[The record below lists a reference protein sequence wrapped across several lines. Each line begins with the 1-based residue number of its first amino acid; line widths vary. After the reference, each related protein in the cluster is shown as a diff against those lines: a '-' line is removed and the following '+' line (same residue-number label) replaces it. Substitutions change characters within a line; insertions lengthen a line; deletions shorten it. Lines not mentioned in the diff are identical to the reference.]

1 MNTSVSPDYD
11 VVVVGAGF
19 SGLYLLHR
27 LRTAGFAVRVFEA
40 GAGVG
45 GTWYWNR
52 YPGARCDS
60 ECSVYCF
67 SDLYSQDLL
76 ARWEWKE
83 RYPSQPEVLTYLN
96 WVADELSLRDA
107 IELSTRVT
115 GAEYDESTHSWTVR
129 TDRGEPVTC
138 SYFVPAVGV
147 LSKPNIPSFE
157 GLDSFHGEWFHTA
170 RLPKAGVDYRDKN
183 VAIIGNGATAIQLV
197 PEVAKQAKFVRNFIR
212 TPYHS
217 IPGRNDRLTA
227 EDWQDIHQRHRDIWR
242 HTRNNVSGHPYA
254 GYLGNTTDYSAF
266 ERDEVYKRLWYR
278 GGFPLAISSF
288 EDVYTNPDAN
298 ATVMDFL
305 RRRISLLVDDPEVAD
320 ILTPKDM
327 FGGKRTPIEHGYYSA
342 FNRANVGV
350 VDLKRTPIE
359 RFTAT
364 GLQTSSDHFPV
375 DVAFFAT
382 GFDAYTGSLLEMDIR
397 GPGGTLREE
406 WQDEIHSFL
415 GLMVPGF
422 PNMFMLYCGPYNPA
436 ILTNGPTLIEQQGE
450 WIVGRL
456 SYLRQTGLRA
466 IQATQGAEEHFMRE
480 HDRIA
485 GESIISQTASW
496 WTGSNVEGK
505 PKRLLSW
512 VGGFP
517 SYRDLC
523 DAAVNDDAAFDA
535 V

>member
-1 MNTSVSPDYD
+1 MTTPSSPDFD

-27 LRTAGFAVRVFEA
+27 LRAAGFSVHVFEA
-40 GAGVG
+40 GAEVG

-60 ECSVYCF
+60 ECLVYCF
-67 SDLYSQDLL
+67 SDLFSEELL

-83 RYPSQPEVLTYLN
+83 RYPSQAEVLAYLN

-107 IELSTRVT
+107 IDLSTRVT
-115 GAEYDESTHSWTVR
+115 GAAYDDATHSWAIA
-129 TDRGEPVTC
+129 TDAGAQVTC

-147 LSKPNIPSFE
+147 LSKPNIPTFE
-157 GLDSFHGEWFHTA
+157 GLPSFRGESFHTA
-170 RLPKAGVDYRDKN
+170 RLPEAGLDYRDKN

-197 PEVAKQAKFVRNFIR
+197 PEMAKQAKFVRNFVR

-217 IPGRNDRLTA
+217 IPGRNERLTK
-227 EDWQDIHQRHRDIWR
+227 EDWQDIHEHHRDIWR
-242 HTRNNVSGHPYA
+242 HTRNNSSGHPYA
-254 GYLGNTTDYSAF
+254 GFLGKTTDYSES

-288 EDVYTNPDAN
+288 EDVYTDADAN
-298 ATVMDFL
+298 ETVMTFL
-305 RRRISLLVDDPEVAD
+305 RRRIRLLVDDPAIAA
-320 ILTPKDM
+320 ILTPTDM

-359 RFTAT
+359 RFTPN
-364 GLQTSSDHFPV
+364 GIQTTSEHYPV
-375 DVAFFAT
+375 DLALFAT
-382 GFDAYTGSLLEMDIR
+382 GFDAYTGALLEMDIR
-397 GPGGTLREE
+397 GLHGSLRDE
-406 WQDEIHSFL
+406 WAREIHSFL

-422 PNMFMLYCGPYNPA
+422 PNMFLLYCGPYNPA

-450 WIVGRL
+450 WILERL
-456 SYLRQTGLRA
+456 SFLRERGLCA
-466 IQATQGAEEHFMRE
+466 IDATRVAEQRFMNE

-485 GESIISQTASW
+485 SESLIPKTASW
-496 WTGSNVEGK
+496 WTGANVQGK
-505 PKRLLSW
+505 PRRLLSW

-517 SYRDLC
+517 AYRDVC
-523 DAAVNDDAAFDA
+523 DAAVDDDAAFTA